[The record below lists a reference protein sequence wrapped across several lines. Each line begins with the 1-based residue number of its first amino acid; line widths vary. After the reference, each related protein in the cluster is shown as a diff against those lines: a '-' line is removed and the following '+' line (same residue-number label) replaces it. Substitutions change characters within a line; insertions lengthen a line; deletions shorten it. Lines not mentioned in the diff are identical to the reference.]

1 MGQEKL
7 GSENS
12 ELIKAVGIFGGGVA
26 GTGNVCG
33 AVMGGMALISSL
45 YSRGSVDE
53 RESPELFRVGRML
66 DAAFEEITR
75 EYGGKECAKIARVD
89 WTDRDQVRAF
99 YQGPDSRRDHCRRVV
114 GETARALGELIET
127 EIAGKQ

>member
-1 MGQEKL
+1 MGQAKL
-7 GSENS
+7 GTENPD
-12 ELIKAVGIFGGGVA
+12 LIKAVGIFGGGVS
-26 GTGNVCG
+26 GTGGVCG

-45 YSRGSVDE
+45 YSRGTLEE
-53 RESPELFRVGRML
+53 RESPELFRIGRML

-99 YQGPDSRRDHCRRVV
+99 YQGPESRRSHCRRVV
-114 GETARALGELIET
+114 GETARALGELIEA
-127 EIAGKQ
+127 EISGKL